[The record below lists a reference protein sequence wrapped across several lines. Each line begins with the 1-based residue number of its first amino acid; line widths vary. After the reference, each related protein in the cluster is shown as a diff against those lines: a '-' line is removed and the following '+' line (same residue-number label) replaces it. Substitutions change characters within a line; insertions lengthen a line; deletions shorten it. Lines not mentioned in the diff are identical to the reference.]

1 MHVYS
6 QSAFACFVLKAYTI
20 WSVMHASWFYISFNI
35 LSKQQEQMTDNWN
48 VKYFEQQM
56 ETEMLQF

>member
-1 MHVYS
+1 
-6 QSAFACFVLKAYTI
+6 
-20 WSVMHASWFYISFNI
+20 MHAGWFYISFNI

>member
-1 MHVYS
+1 
-6 QSAFACFVLKAYTI
+6 
-20 WSVMHASWFYISFNI
+20 MHASWFYISFNI